1 MKCFVS
7 VALNYF
13 KNKCK
18 SYSVT
23 LNPWTRW
30 SFVQMPHRLSMQQRC
45 VVLVVEKQAVQHFN
59 IMSWWSSSFSEC
71 ESHKNKNKAIYI
83 FPAASVSIV
92 LWYVVRHHVVSGA
105 GGRVGVKGSSRRQWG
120 RRCSGGLLGM
130 LQLLAVYLP
139 LFGSSVLKPDLHL
152 RYQRHKLF
160 SVWFNWKIL
169 GHCLKY
175 NDAKSLPCSLSL
187 DSVCNAMC
195 HLQLTNRSA
204 SSTSA

>member
-1 MKCFVS
+1 M
-7 VALNYF
+7 
-13 KNKCK
+13 
-18 SYSVT
+18 
-23 LNPWTRW
+23 
-30 SFVQMPHRLSMQQRC
+30 
-45 VVLVVEKQAVQHFN
+45 
-59 IMSWWSSSFSEC
+59 
-71 ESHKNKNKAIYI
+71 
-83 FPAASVSIV
+83 
-92 LWYVVRHHVVSGA
+92 VRHHVVSEA
-105 GGRVGVKGSSRRQWG
+105 GGRVGVRGSSRRQWG

-187 DSVCNAMC
+187 DSVCNVSPPADKSLRFIYFCLSLVIPFVPRETLLHPTVDLIRMSRKENWTKTVKTSWRMRYSPLTLLVQEVLVATWRQG
-195 HLQLTNRSA
+195 LQRFLLI
-204 SSTSA
+204 